1 MKMVKRWG
9 VMTLVAVLVLGTM
22 GAALADE
29 GTTDTEEARKTV
41 DVAAYLDTYEWAGH
55 LASIVFYWVG
65 DGACGGSEDGTP
77 SGFGFFLPTPVPV
90 EAECTPPTLTGPKGQ
105 LNHGSMMSSFVHW
118 LKDGGLE
125 AVLDDDPDLE
135 VFRDLPK
142 GQLVKLFAQDDF
154 GKGFSVREGLVES
167 DEVVEAEDAD
177 GHGPPQWVKDK
188 KADKAVDKAAKGKNK

>member
-22 GAALADE
+22 GTALADE
-29 GTTDTEEARKTV
+29 GATETEEAKKTV
-41 DVAAYLDTYEWAGH
+41 DVAEYLENYEWVGN

-65 DGACGGSEDGTP
+65 DGACGESEEITP
-77 SGFGFFLPTPVPV
+77 SGLFFNLDPVP
-90 EAECTPPTLTGPKGQ
+90 EQEDCTPPTLTGPKGQ

-118 LKDGGLE
+118 LKEGGLE
-125 AVLDDDPDLE
+125 DVLDDDPDLE

-142 GQLVKLFAQDDF
+142 GQLVKLFAQEDF
-154 GKGFSVREGLVES
+154 GKGFSVRDGLVES
-167 DEVVEAEDAD
+167 DEVVETEDAD

-188 KADKAVDKAAKGKNK
+188 KADKATHGKNK